1 MGQRRFGPQALD
13 AGAHLRNREGRA
25 ELAAAETQANELGA
39 ALAGA
44 LTEQAARQDAA
55 EQALAALNE
64 SDAAISAIY
73 EQLGR
78 LGQDA
83 RTAEEEWVRLLR
95 QREELE
101 TGRAQTVE
109 ELTEL
114 ESRLRTAQQT
124 QALSA
129 GDPVDRQQIAAERS
143 RLETARADE
152 VEARLAVRTA
162 EERAN
167 AVRGR
172 ADSLRRAAAAEREA
186 RLRAQQARAARE
198 HAAAVAAAVADSGRL
213 LAGRLSQVVTAAS
226 RRRDSLAVERQQHSA
241 AMAAVREEVDA
252 LRTRIAAL
260 TEALHRDEVAKAEA
274 ALRIEGLEQMVLE
287 QFGMAPDDLVA
298 EYGPQVPLPPT
309 ELELV
314 EYEQAGNAA
323 SRSPHRHRCR
333 STGPPRNAGPSAPNE
348 SWPSWAGSTRWRWR
362 STPRWRSATTFCPLS
377 SKTSRP
383 RARTCSTS
391 SPTSTPASCR
401 CLPRRSPTWNA
412 SFARCSPRCSPAGKA
427 GCG

>member
-1 MGQRRFGPQALD
+1 M
-13 AGAHLRNREGRA
+13 
-25 ELAAAETQANELGA
+25 
-39 ALAGA
+39 
-44 LTEQAARQDAA
+44 
-55 EQALAALNE
+55 
-64 SDAAISAIY
+64 
-73 EQLGR
+73 
-78 LGQDA
+78 
-83 RTAEEEWVRLLR
+83 
-95 QREELE
+95 
-101 TGRAQTVE
+101 
-109 ELTEL
+109 
-114 ESRLRTAQQT
+114 
-124 QALSA
+124 
-129 GDPVDRQQIAAERS
+129 
-143 RLETARADE
+143 
-152 VEARLAVRTA
+152 
-162 EERAN
+162 
-167 AVRGR
+167 
-172 ADSLRRAAAAEREA
+172 
-186 RLRAQQARAARE
+186 
-198 HAAAVAAAVADSGRL
+198 

-314 EYEQAGNAA
+314 EYEQARERGEQV
-323 SRSPHRHRCR
+323 
-333 STGPPRNAGPSAPNE
+333 TPPAPMPFDRPTQERRPSAPNE

-412 SFARCSPRCSPAGKA
+412 SFARCSPRCSRRGRPAAVDRSRRHAHHRHRSRGRPPGKKVKRLSLLSGGEKALTAVAMLVAIFRPAVAVLRHGRGGGGPGRREPAAAARAVRRIAGAIADHHHHASKTDHGGGRRALRRDHARRRHHHSDLAADARPAGGPA
-427 GCG
+427 RRQLTIARSTWCPTLYGSSSRVSPRWWSSLR